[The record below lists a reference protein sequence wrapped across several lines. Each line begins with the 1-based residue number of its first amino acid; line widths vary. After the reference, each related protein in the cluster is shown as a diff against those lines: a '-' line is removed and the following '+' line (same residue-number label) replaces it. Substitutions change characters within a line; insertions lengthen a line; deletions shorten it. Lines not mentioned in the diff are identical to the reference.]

1 MGNFFT
7 SSVGKKFWMSLAG
20 IFLLTFLLVHLSIN
34 LTVILFD
41 TKREFNLA
49 ANFMSTNIVIRVME
63 YILFGGFL
71 LHIAVGLILQ
81 FNNWRARP
89 VGYKKTN
96 FSQTSFFSKY
106 MFHTAAIIFTF
117 LAIHFADFYFKA
129 RFGIGGGTEEITYDG
144 KTVHDLGELILV
156 KFSMPEFVFGYIAAF
171 LFLGFHLHHGFQSAF
186 QTLGVNHKTYSP
198 VIYTLGIIYTIIIVV
213 GFSSIPIVIY
223 FFR

>member
-7 SSVGKKFWMSLAG
+7 SSVGKKLWMALAG
-20 IFLLTFLLVHLSIN
+20 IFLLLFLLVHLSIN
-34 LTVILFD
+34 MAIIIFD
-41 TKREFNLA
+41 TKEQFNLA
-49 ANFMSTNIVIRVME
+49 AHFMSTNMVIRIME

-71 LHIAVGLILQ
+71 LHIAVGLVLQ
-81 FNNWRARP
+81 FNNWSARP
-89 VGYKKTN
+89 VSYKKAN

-106 MFHTAAIIFTF
+106 MFHTAAIIFVF

-129 RFGIGGGTEEITYDG
+129 RFGIGGTTEEITYNS
-144 KTVHDLGELILV
+144 KTVHDIGELILM
-156 KFSMPEFVFGYIAAF
+156 KFQMPAFVIGYVIAF

-198 VIYTLGIIYTIIIVV
+198 VIYTLGIVYTLIIVV

-223 FFR
+223 FFK